1 MYMKE
6 NGKIISVM
14 EEEFNNGK
22 MALFMKDIGKIMLLM
37 D

>member
-1 MYMKE
+1 
-6 NGKIISVM
+6 M
-14 EEEFNNGK
+14 EGEFNNGK